1 MFKTHQGAIE
11 DEASLIYLR
20 PETAQGMFVNF
31 LNILDTK
38 HPKLPFGLAQMGK
51 AFRNEV
57 TPGNFTFRTREF
69 EQMEIEYFVHPS
81 DADKKLEEWI
91 EYRFNWYINLG
102 IKKTNL
108 RKRPH
113 TKDELAHYAK
123 ACTDIEYNFPFGWS
137 ELEGIAN
144 RTDFDLRQ
152 HAKQSGKDLQYFDD
166 VKKERFF
173 PYIIEPSGGVDRS
186 VLAFLVDAYFEE
198 MVKDDLRVVLKLHRD
213 LAPTKVAVLPLLKNR
228 AEIVEL
234 AKKIA
239 QDLKKTFITVY
250 DDTGSIG
257 KLYRRQDEVGTLYC
271 VTVDVQSLEDK
282 KVTVRDR
289 DTMLQ
294 ERIGI
299 DKLKEYL
306 KERFTSPE

>member
-1 MFKTHQGAIE
+1 
-11 DEASLIYLR
+11 
-20 PETAQGMFVNF
+20 
-31 LNILDTK
+31 
-38 HPKLPFGLAQMGK
+38 
-51 AFRNEV
+51 
-57 TPGNFTFRTREF
+57 
-69 EQMEIEYFVHPS
+69 
-81 DADKKLEEWI
+81 
-91 EYRFNWYINLG
+91 
-102 IKKTNL
+102 
-108 RKRPH
+108 
-113 TKDELAHYAK
+113 
-123 ACTDIEYNFPFGWS
+123 
-137 ELEGIAN
+137 
-144 RTDFDLRQ
+144 
-152 HAKQSGKDLQYFDD
+152 
-166 VKKERFF
+166 
-173 PYIIEPSGGVDRS
+173 
-186 VLAFLVDAYFEE
+186 
-198 MVKDDLRVVLKLHRD
+198 
-213 LAPTKVAVLPLLKNR
+213 
-228 AEIVEL
+228 VEL